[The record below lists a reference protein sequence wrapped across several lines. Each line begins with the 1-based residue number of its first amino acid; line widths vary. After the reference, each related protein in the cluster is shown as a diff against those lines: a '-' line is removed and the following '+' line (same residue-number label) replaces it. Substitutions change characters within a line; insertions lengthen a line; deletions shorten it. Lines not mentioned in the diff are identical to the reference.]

1 MIELFLKFLIAHLLG
16 DFVLQPNSWVKDK
29 KENKIKSQ
37 YLYFHIL
44 VHFVLLLVLTAFQSK
59 YIVGILLICAL
70 HFVIDCFKIYNES
83 SANKTRSFFLD
94 QIFHII
100 TLLVAVRIYVP
111 FKIDLNWF
119 YQKNILVLITCVL
132 LVTYVAAIVLRVIL
146 DKWNPNKNINS
157 NQAGMYIGI
166 LERLFIFFFVVMNF
180 WQGIGFLL
188 AAKSIFR
195 FGTLKNKREVG
206 LTEYILIGTLMS
218 FAIGISLGLLYNF
231 LIDIE

>member
-1 MIELFLKFLIAHLLG
+1 MGF
-16 DFVLQPNSWVKDK
+16 
-29 KENKIKSQ
+29 
-37 YLYFHIL
+37 
-44 VHFVLLLVLTAFQSK
+44 
-59 YIVGILLICAL
+59 
-70 HFVIDCFKIYNES
+70 
-83 SANKTRSFFLD
+83 
-94 QIFHII
+94 
-100 TLLVAVRIYVP
+100 
-111 FKIDLNWF
+111 
-119 YQKNILVLITCVL
+119 
-132 LVTYVAAIVLRVIL
+132 
-146 DKWNPNKNINS
+146 
-157 NQAGMYIGI
+157 